1 MTDKRITADLAVI
14 GGGGAGLASA
24 LRASESGVENIV
36 VLEKR
41 PYFGGNSG
49 MAGGWVFAAA
59 SHLQKE
65 AGNQATAADCFD
77 EAVIYHHYERLNL
90 ELYWNLIQRS
100 AFTIDWLETLGAE
113 YTVDGPWTHRPA
125 KLDVDFGYFRRYIDR
140 MAQALRKRGEQIIV
154 NAAVTQ
160 IKAEDGQVTG
170 LIYQDAT
177 SGELV
182 QVDTPNVILA
192 SGGFIGNDELLCQ
205 YFPNQYYPGAYLT
218 DAIPLQGDGI
228 ALARE
233 AGAKLQDYC
242 TLLREPN
249 YSFTKR
255 NHAPNRVGGCPTAMW
270 VNQMGRRY
278 MREDA
283 AGRNEKAN
291 PLIAQPGMVGYAIFD
306 QAGLDALCHGEL
318 PFFIAFD
325 PSSIQD
331 YLEHE
336 SRKWVCRS
344 DSIEEIAAWIGAKPD
359 MLRQTLDEYNDFC
372 DQGEDLR
379 FGKSPEYLSA
389 LPTSPYYAVKFC
401 PLMIDTFGPV
411 MTDRELRVL
420 GKDDIPIHGFYA
432 AGVIVSGWEGREYYL
447 SGSALGLSLACGLLA
462 GETVAKDM
470 EGARYADQKTM

>member
-1 MTDKRITADLAVI
+1 MADKRITADLAVI
-14 GGGGAGLASA
+14 GAGGSGLAAA
-24 LRASESGVENIV
+24 LRASESGVANIV

-65 AGNQATAADCFD
+65 AGNQSTAADCFD
-77 EAVIYHHYERLNL
+77 EAAIYHHYERLNL
-90 ELYWNLIQRS
+90 DLYWNLIQRS
-100 AFTIDWLETLGAE
+100 TFTIDWLEALGAE

-140 MAQALRKRGEQIIV
+140 MAQALRQRGGQIIV

-160 IKAEDGQVTG
+160 VLAEDGQVTG
-170 LIYQDAT
+170 LIYQDTT

-182 QVDTPNVILA
+182 QVDAPNVILA
-192 SGGFIGNDELLCQ
+192 TGGFIGNDELLCQ
-205 YFPNQYYPGAYLT
+205 YFPDQYRPGAYLT

-233 AGAKLQDYC
+233 AGAKLQEYC
-242 TLLREPN
+242 TLLKEPN

-270 VNQMGRRY
+270 VNQKGRRY

-306 QAGLDALCHGEL
+306 QACLDALCRGDL

-331 YLEHE
+331 YLDHE
-336 SRKWVCRS
+336 SRKWVCKADR
-344 DSIEEIAAWIGAKPD
+344 IEEISAWIGAEPD
-359 MLRQTLDEYNDFC
+359 VLRQTLEEYNIFC
-372 DQGEDLR
+372 DLGQDQR
-379 FGKSPEYLSA
+379 FGKAPEYLCA
-389 LPTSPYYAVKFC
+389 LRTPPYYAVKFC

-420 GKDDIPIHGFYA
+420 GKDDIPIRGFYA

-470 EGARYADQKTM
+470 EGAHHADRKAM

>member
-14 GGGGAGLASA
+14 GGGGAGLAAA

-100 AFTIDWLETLGAE
+100 AFTIDWLEALGAE

-140 MAQALRKRGEQIIV
+140 MAQALRQRGGQIIV

-160 IKAEDGQVTG
+160 VKAEEGQVTG

-182 QVDTPNVILA
+182 QVDTSNVILA

-205 YFPNQYYPGAYLT
+205 YFPDQYYPGAYLT

-242 TLLREPN
+242 TLLKEPN

-255 NHAPNRVGGCPTAMW
+255 NHAPNRVGGCPTAIW
-270 VNQMGRRY
+270 VNQMGHRY

-306 QAGLDALCHGEL
+306 QAGLDALCRGEL

-344 DSIEEIAAWIGAKPD
+344 DSVEEIAAWIGAEPD
-359 MLRQTLDEYNDFC
+359 TLRQTFDEYNTFC
-372 DQGEDLR
+372 DQGQDLR

-389 LPTSPYYAVKFC
+389 LRTPPYYAVKFC

-470 EGARYADQKTM
+470 EGARHANQKAM